1 MSELKNANHEAYARN
16 IAQGMRQKDAYV
28 AAYPKAEHWKDC
40 TIYSRSSEMSRR
52 PDIIQRVSE
61 LRQEGT
67 SAVVLSITQRKEW
80 LTDLIMN
87 ADESTMNR
95 LKAVD
100 ILNKMDSAYV
110 ENVNVNGSINN
121 PLSGMTT
128 EELRKLVDSNG

>member
-16 IAQGMRQKDAYV
+16 IAQGMKQKQAYI
-28 AAYPKAEHWKDC
+28 AAYPKAEKWKD
-40 TIYSRSSEMSRR
+40 TTVYSRSTEMSRR
-52 PDIIQRVSE
+52 PDIIKRVSE
-61 LRQEGT
+61 LREAGT
-67 SAVVLSITQRKEW
+67 SAVVLSIAQRKEW

-87 ADESTMNR
+87 QEESTMNR

-110 ENVNVNGSINN
+110 ENVNVNGTINN

-128 EELRKLVDSNG
+128 EELRELVNNG

>member
-16 IAQGMRQKDAYV
+16 IAQGMKQKDAYI
-28 AAYPKAEHWKDC
+28 AAYPKAENWKD
-40 TIYSRSSEMSRR
+40 TTVYSRSCEMSRR

-61 LRQEGT
+61 LREAGT
-67 SAVVLSITQRKEW
+67 SAVVLSIAQRKEW

-110 ENVNVNGSINN
+110 ENVNVNGTINN

-128 EELRKLVDSNG
+128 EELRELVQNG

>member
-16 IAQGMRQKDAYV
+16 IAQGMRQKDAYI
-28 AAYPKAEHWKDC
+28 AAYPKAETWKDC
-40 TIYSRSSEMSRR
+40 TVYSRSSEMSRR

-67 SAVVLSITQRKEW
+67 SAVVLSIAQRKEW
-80 LTDLIMN
+80 LTELIMN

-110 ENVNVNGSINN
+110 ENVNVNGTINN

-128 EELRKLVDSNG
+128 EELRELVNNG

>member
-16 IAQGMRQKDAYV
+16 IAQGMRQKDAYI
-28 AAYPKAEHWKDC
+28 AAYPKAENWKD
-40 TIYSRSSEMSRR
+40 TTVYSRSTEMSRR

-61 LRQEGT
+61 LRQAGT
-67 SAVVLSITQRKEW
+67 SAVVLSIAQRKEW

-110 ENVNVNGSINN
+110 ENVNVNGTINN

-128 EELRKLVDSNG
+128 EELRELVQNG

>member
-16 IAQGMRQKDAYV
+16 IAQGMRQKDAYI
-28 AAYPKAEHWKDC
+28 AAYPKAENWKD
-40 TIYSRSSEMSRR
+40 TTVYSRSTEMSRR

-61 LRQEGT
+61 LRQAGT
-67 SAVVLSITQRKEW
+67 SAVVLSIAQRKEW

-87 ADESTMNR
+87 QDESTMNR

-110 ENVNVNGSINN
+110 ENVNVNGTINN

-128 EELRKLVDSNG
+128 EELRELVNNG